1 MPKDFEGHVAAV
13 LAAAAKGEVSAT
25 STSIATGRACH
36 RAIRHRL
43 RGVAPGADRRAIRA
57 EVIERLRT
65 ELRSAGCRGANVG
78 RLVQVA
84 AVAQCY
90 GKAAA
95 TLPLTAAVAFART
108 LRRDPR
114 CEEWSIRTKHTTAA
128 QGLWKRVVDGE
139 VLAVEVAAAVG
150 ELLGD
155 KPRTTRAPK
164 SRADRVAATLRTADV
179 DVLRG
184 ALELLREDPDAWR
197 AFIATIKTMASTP
210 QPEIRSSIQMSPPP
224 GSAVRAED
232 ERRGFFGRRAG

>member
-1 MPKDFEGHVAAV
+1 M
-13 LAAAAKGEVSAT
+13 
-25 STSIATGRACH
+25 
-36 RAIRHRL
+36 
-43 RGVAPGADRRAIRA
+43 
-57 EVIERLRT
+57 
-65 ELRSAGCRGANVG
+65 NVN
-78 RLVQVA
+78 RLVQVF
-84 AVAQCY
+84 AVAQIF
-90 GKAAA
+90 GKQTARM
-95 TLPLTAAVAFART
+95 PMTAAVAFART

-128 QGLWKRVVDGE
+128 QALWGRVVDGE

-164 SRADRVAATLRTADV
+164 SRADRVAATLRAADA

-197 AFIATIKTMASTP
+197 AFIATIKAMASTP
-210 QPEIRSSIQMSPPP
+210 QAEVRASIQMSPPP